1 VSHHSDG
8 YSGLHGGAT
17 LLTAYRGTAI
27 AEPRYA
33 VDYYTDAIASD
44 QGFQGSKKEGPGR
57 FIVNFGDGLYVVWIW
72 MTNRL

>member
-1 VSHHSDG
+1 VV
-8 YSGLHGGAT
+8 
-17 LLTAYRGTAI
+17 
-27 AEPRYA
+27 AEPRYS